1 MGFALGLT
9 PCQVGPGRVG
19 VWVESGTGGGRI
31 GVDSVSSRAGSG
43 RGLGRVGDGWGR
55 VGDGSDCNALLIGVT
70 GVLHVDDMAGMRKLA
85 HRLAVAD
92 DGSQWSTE
100 ILGVD
105 EAYQVLEQCDAQTL
119 KQEQKDMLE
128 KKQAHASFHD
138 QFKSKMI
145 DFTALAVEGKGRG
158 KGKGKKPVGL
168 KGIYPLVMG
177 QADAKHWIP
186 EGASIWRGWGSKRW
200 CGHMPPW
207 RRIHTKD
214 DDWGVYVAQI
224 WVIMMLCYLVTY
236 LCFLCYGVID
246 GVTMHCKCMAEFVSA
261 EQEARMLRKQ
271 RMTRKR
277 WRTGALPT
285 SSVCEEVLA
294 GIRCDKEVTGEC
306 ITCDKKLCKIHTVR
320 LFGISRCTRC
330 WSQVLT
336 GGIALAGRPDAWAQF
351 APDAR
356 D

>member
-1 MGFALGLT
+1 MGSGSSRGRVGVVWGLS
-9 PCQVGPGRVG
+9 PCQVWPGRVG

-55 VGDGSDCNALLIGVT
+55 VGDGSDCNALLTGVT

-105 EAYQVLEQCDAQTL
+105 EAYQVLEHCDAQTL

-145 DFTALAVEGKGRG
+145 DLTALAVKGKGRG

-200 CGHMPPW
+200 CGHLPPR
-207 RRIHTKD
+207 RRIHAKD
-214 DDWGVYVAQI
+214 EDWGEYEAQKR
-224 WVIMMLCYLVTY
+224 VIKMLWFQWCHLN
-236 LCFLCYGVID
+236 GKSID
-246 GVTMHCKCMAEFVSA
+246 AVPIKDFITAVDVEEF
-261 EQEARMLRKQ
+261 AR
-271 RMTRKR
+271 
-277 WRTGALPT
+277 
-285 SSVCEEVLA
+285 
-294 GIRCDKEVTGEC
+294 I
-306 ITCDKKLCKIHTVR
+306 
-320 LFGISRCTRC
+320 
-330 WSQVLT
+330 
-336 GGIALAGRPDAWAQF
+336 
-351 APDAR
+351 
-356 D
+356 